1 MQSQENLIQDQLQ
14 RKQEELQKTIVKQQE
29 ELKKIT
35 KQLLMARCGILPTFM
50 DVCNIGLQF
59 YLILSCIQTIKLCL
73 GFFTNIHTDFRAN
86 NSTRDLYQSNNLF
99 QYQW

>member
-14 RKQEELQKTIVKQQE
+14 RKQEQLQKTIVKQQE

-50 DVCNIGLQF
+50 DVCNK
-59 YLILSCIQTIKLCL
+59 C
-73 GFFTNIHTDFRAN
+73 
-86 NSTRDLYQSNNLF
+86 
-99 QYQW
+99 